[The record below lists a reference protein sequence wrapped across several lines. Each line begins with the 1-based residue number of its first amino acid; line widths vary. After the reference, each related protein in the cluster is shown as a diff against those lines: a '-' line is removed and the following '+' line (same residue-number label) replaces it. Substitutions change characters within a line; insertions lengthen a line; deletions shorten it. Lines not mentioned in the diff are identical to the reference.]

1 VNPSSK
7 RKPAQF
13 EPPESDFDMRVSDRN
28 YSNLFGREFF
38 HPRTS
43 KRSSDTPR
51 SESLPSTPARKRTNA
66 FEKLLYTPKGSQTL
80 EIPKLNSKN
89 LPKPSEFKTE
99 TYEISGLNSKQNES
113 FIKSLCKDCH
123 VVSIKP
129 ERDSITGMDKGKAIL
144 KVRLSPSSNSSSKL
158 SSRIETSGLT
168 MSPMR
173 SLTKPSLLKNC
184 PVQTP
189 PQIQRTQSMS
199 DFKAKLSPR
208 GNLSERRR
216 S

>member
-1 VNPSSK
+1 MNPSSK
-7 RKPAQF
+7 RKLAQF

-28 YSNLFGREFF
+28 YSNLFGREFY

-43 KRSSDTPR
+43 MRSSNTPR

-66 FEKLLYTPKGSQTL
+66 FEKLLYTPKASETL
-80 EIPKLNSKN
+80 ETPKLNAKN
-89 LPKPSEFKTE
+89 LPKPCEFKTE

-113 FIKSLCKDCH
+113 FIKSLCDDCH

-129 ERDSITGMDKGKAIL
+129 ERDSITGMHKGKAIL
-144 KVRLSPSSNSSSKL
+144 KLRVLSSSSSKL

-168 MSPMR
+168 ISPMR
-173 SLTKPSLLKNC
+173 SLTKPSLLKNF

-189 PQIQRTQSMS
+189 RIQRTYSMPNFS
-199 DFKAKLSPR
+199 TKSSPR
-208 GNLSERRR
+208 INLSERRR
-216 S
+216 G